1 MAEVIRASARA
12 TALLANGAAPQWK
25 PGGKP

>member
-1 MAEVIRASARA
+1 MAAVINAA
-12 TALLANGAAPQWK
+12 TKAVRLLANGAKPQWK